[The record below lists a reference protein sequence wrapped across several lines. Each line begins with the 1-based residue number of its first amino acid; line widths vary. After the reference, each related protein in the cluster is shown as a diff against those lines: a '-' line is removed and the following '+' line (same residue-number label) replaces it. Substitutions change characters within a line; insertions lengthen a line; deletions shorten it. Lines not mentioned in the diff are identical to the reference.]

1 MYKERERSAEMMRG
15 DRSDYNERQILRLLE
30 EIRADVR
37 ALRALAK
44 EEA

>member
-1 MYKERERSAEMMRG
+1 MYNERERSAEMMRG

-37 ALRALAK
+37 ALRALAR
-44 EEA
+44 EET

>member
-1 MYKERERSAEMMRG
+1 MHNERERSAELMRG
-15 DRSDYNERQILRLLE
+15 DRSDYNDRQILRLLE

-44 EEA
+44 EET